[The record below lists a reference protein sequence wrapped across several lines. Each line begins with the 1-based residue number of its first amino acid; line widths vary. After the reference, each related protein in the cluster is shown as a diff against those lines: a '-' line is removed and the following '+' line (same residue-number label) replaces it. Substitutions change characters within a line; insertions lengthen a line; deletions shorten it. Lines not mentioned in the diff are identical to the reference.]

1 MSVNVPGGTRSIEA
15 PRLCD
20 RCWSGVVLRGAADS
34 EELVF
39 CERLERPVTIRVI
52 QCSRFEDRTEES
64 LHELREIAWA
74 IEPRA
79 EGERFGFRARPVFHD

>member
-1 MSVNVPGGTRSIEA
+1 MNVKIQGGTRPMEA

-20 RCWSGVVLRGAADS
+20 RCWSGVVLRGPADS

-39 CERLERPVTIRVI
+39 CERLERPITMRVT

-64 LHELREIAWA
+64 LHELREIAWT
-74 IEPRA
+74 IERSP
-79 EGERFGFRARPVFHD
+79 ENGRFGFRARPLVRD

>member
-1 MSVNVPGGTRSIEA
+1 MNVKVQGGTRSVEA

-20 RCWSGVVLRGAADS
+20 RCWSGVVLRGPADS

-39 CERLERPVTIRVI
+39 CELLERPVTIRVT

-64 LHELREIAWA
+64 LHELREIAWTIA
-74 IEPRA
+74 PSPVT
-79 EGERFGFRARPVFHD
+79 ERFGFRARSAQQD